1 MASESE
7 ENVEA
12 PAAAAAMTE
21 AATEAEAEAEKKPKP
36 QLKPVVIL
44 SVLLGVLLAF
54 VIAGGIYHVR
64 SGKALKAE
72 LAASKDE
79 LKHKT
84 QLLAEQQEQIIG
96 LSRQM
101 HALRE
106 FSVTKANEA
115 AAAATSTAA
124 APATAASSEP
134 PAAAPAGSPPETVA
148 PEATKAKPVRAP
160 VARKAAPPPSQ
171 PPSQNCQLIGKSPE
185 EQSATLQR
193 CMQSMDAKTSR
204 R

>member
-1 MASESE
+1 MASEGE
-7 ENVEA
+7 AVVEA
-12 PAAAAAMTE
+12 PAEVVAEAVAETE
-21 AATEAEAEAEKKPKP
+21 AKPKRT
-36 QLKPVVIL
+36 PVIIL
-44 SVLLGVLLAF
+44 SILLGVSLAF
-54 VIAGGIYHVR
+54 SIAGGIYHVR
-64 SGKALKAE
+64 SGKALRAE

-79 LKHKT
+79 LKYKT
-84 QLLAEQQEQIIG
+84 QLLADQQEQIIG

-115 AAAATSTAA
+115 AAAAT
-124 APATAASSEP
+124 ATAASSEP
-134 PAAAPAGSPPETVA
+134 PVAPPASPPAVAVA
-148 PEATKAKPVRAP
+148 PEAKKAKPVRAP
-160 VARKAAPPPSQ
+160 VAKKAAP
-171 PPSQNCQLIGKSPE
+171 PPSQNCQLIGKTPE